1 MNYFFKIYSYFC
13 MIINRNISIINKEV
27 TLTLY
32 YKIGIDAGSTTLK
45 CIVLN
50 EEDKILYSNYERHYS
65 KVREKLIE
73 ELENIKGIIENKK
86 FKIAITGSAGYGISK
101 EYNLPFVQEVF
112 ATTLAI
118 KRYYD
123 DVDVAI
129 ELGGEDA
136 KIIFLTGGFEER
148 MNSSCAGGTGAFID
162 QMAHLMGLTVDEM
175 DNLSLKHEN
184 IYEIASRCGVFAKT
198 DIQPLLN
205 QGARK
210 EDISASVFQSV
221 VNQTIGGLA
230 QGRSIEG
237 KIMFLGGPL
246 YFCKGLRERFIKTLK
261 LKDNDVVSP
270 ENAQVFVAIGSA
282 IYSKENNKKYEYEE
296 LLNTI
301 KENHNEISTMNV
313 IDPLFNSEE
322 EYNEFKER
330 HKKAKVKVSD
340 INNYAGEAYVGIDAG
355 STTTKVVLIDKEDNI
370 LYEYYGSNKGNP
382 IEVVKKELKHIY
394 NICGKKI
401 KIMGSAVTGYGEEL
415 IKKAFSIDFGI
426 VETVAHYIAAS
437 HFNPKVDF
445 ILDIGGQDI
454 KCFKIKDGIVANI
467 MLNEACSS
475 GCGSFIESFA
485 NQMGYDVETF
495 SKLGLFAKHGAD
507 LGSRC
512 TVFMNSSVKQAQ
524 KEGAT
529 VEDLSAGLSVSV
541 VKNALYKVI
550 RAKSLDELGKNII
563 VQGGTMYND
572 AILRAFEKELGM
584 NVIRPSISG
593 LMGAYGCALYAKRK
607 NLKESKIISKED
619 LESFTHKS
627 KIAKCGLCTNRC
639 NLTINI
645 FNDGEKYI
653 SGNRCEKPTGNK
665 KSESIPNMYQ
675 YKYKKLREYE
685 SLDEGKRGT
694 IGLPMVL
701 NMYENI
707 PLWATFFKE
716 LGFKVVLS
724 DESNKK
730 MYLKG
735 QHTIPSDTV
744 CYPAKLAH
752 GHIENLI
759 SKNIEHIFY
768 PCMSYNFDEGIS
780 DNCFNCPVVAYY
792 PELLKTNVKEL
803 DSNNFMM
810 EYLSLNNKKLLSKQL
825 YEILNKTF
833 GDIKQKEVKNALEK
847 AYIEYEKY
855 TKHIKEKGKE
865 FIEYAKNNNK
875 KVIVVAG
882 RPYHIDPEINHGIDK
897 VLSSLGIVVL
907 TEDSIEVSHE
917 KPKVNILN
925 QWTYQA
931 RLYNAAYYVAKNKD
945 MELIQLVSF
954 GCGTDAITSDEVKDI
969 LERNN
974 KIYTQL
980 KIDET
985 NNLGAAKI
993 RIRSLLE
1000 AIAQE

>member
-1 MNYFFKIYSYFC
+1 M
-13 MIINRNISIINKEV
+13 
-27 TLTLY
+27 Y

-101 EYNLPFVQEVF
+101 EYNLPFIQEVF

-261 LKDNDVVSP
+261 LKDTDVVSP

-282 IYSKENNKKYEYEE
+282 IYSKEDNKKYEYDE
-296 LLNTI
+296 LLNII

-394 NICGKKI
+394 NICGEKI

-730 MYLKG
+730 MYLRG

-803 DSNNFMM
+803 DINNFMM

-855 TKHIKEKGKE
+855 TKHIKEKGEE

>member
-1 MNYFFKIYSYFC
+1 

-282 IYSKENNKKYEYEE
+282 IYSKEDNKKYEYEE
-296 LLNTI
+296 LLNII
-301 KENHNEISTMNV
+301 KENHNEISTMNI

-330 HKKAKVKVSD
+330 HQKAEVKVSD
-340 INNYAGEAYVGIDAG
+340 ISNYAGEAYIGIDAG
-355 STTTKVVLIDKEDNI
+355 STTTKVVLMDKDDNI

-394 NICGKKI
+394 NICGEKI

-415 IKKAFSIDFGI
+415 IKKAFSVDFGI

-572 AILRAFEKELGM
+572 AILRAFEKELGI

-665 KSESIPNMYQ
+665 KSKSIPNMYQ

-685 SLDEGKRGT
+685 SLDKGKRGT

-803 DSNNFMM
+803 NSNNFMM

-825 YEILNKTF
+825 YEILNKIF

-855 TKHIKEKGKE
+855 TKHIKEKGDE

>member
-13 MIINRNISIINKEV
+13 MIINKNISIINKEV

-282 IYSKENNKKYEYEE
+282 IYSKENNKKYEYDE
-296 LLNTI
+296 LLNII
-301 KENHNEISTMNV
+301 KENHNEISTMNI

-330 HKKAKVKVSD
+330 HQKAKVKVSD
-340 INNYAGEAYVGIDAG
+340 INNYTGDAYIGIDAG

-394 NICGKKI
+394 NICRKKI

-607 NLKESKIISKED
+607 KIKESKIISKED

-780 DNCFNCPVVAYY
+780 DNCFNCPVVAY
-792 PELLKTNVKEL
+792 
-803 DSNNFMM
+803 
-810 EYLSLNNKKLLSKQL
+810 
-825 YEILNKTF
+825 
-833 GDIKQKEVKNALEK
+833 
-847 AYIEYEKY
+847 IEYDKY
-855 TKHIKEKGKE
+855 TKHIKEKGEE

-907 TEDSIEVSHE
+907 TEDSIEVSNE

>member
-282 IYSKENNKKYEYEE
+282 IYSKEDNKKYEYEE
-296 LLNTI
+296 LLNII
-301 KENHNEISTMNV
+301 KENHNEISTMNI

-330 HKKAKVKVSD
+330 HQKAKVKVSD

-394 NICGKKI
+394 NICGEKI

-847 AYIEYEKY
+847 AYIEYDKY
-855 TKHIKEKGKE
+855 TKHIKEKGEE

>member
-296 LLNTI
+296 LLNII
-301 KENHNEISTMNV
+301 KENHNEISTMNI

-330 HKKAKVKVSD
+330 HKKAKVKVSY

-855 TKHIKEKGKE
+855 TKHIKEKGEE

>member
-296 LLNTI
+296 LLNII

-340 INNYAGEAYVGIDAG
+340 INNYTGDAYVGIDAG

-394 NICGKKI
+394 NICGEKI

-855 TKHIKEKGKE
+855 TKHIKEKGEE

>member
-340 INNYAGEAYVGIDAG
+340 INNYAGDAYIGIDAG

-394 NICGKKI
+394 NICGEKI

-810 EYLSLNNKKLLSKQL
+810 EYLSLNNKKLLSRQL

-855 TKHIKEKGKE
+855 TKHIKEKGEE

>member
-13 MIINRNISIINKEV
+13 MIINKNISIINKEV

-340 INNYAGEAYVGIDAG
+340 INNYTGEAYVGIDAG

-394 NICGKKI
+394 NICGEKI

-550 RAKSLDELGKNII
+550 RAKSLDELGRNII

-847 AYIEYEKY
+847 AYIEYDKY
-855 TKHIKEKGKE
+855 TKHIKEKGEE

>member
-296 LLNTI
+296 LLNII
-301 KENHNEISTMNV
+301 KENHNEISTMNI

-330 HKKAKVKVSD
+330 HQKAKVKVSD

-394 NICGKKI
+394 NICGEKI

-855 TKHIKEKGKE
+855 TKHIKEKGEE

>member
-13 MIINRNISIINKEV
+13 MIINKNISIINKEV

-261 LKDNDVVSP
+261 LNDNDVVSP

-282 IYSKENNKKYEYEE
+282 IYSKENNKKYEYDE
-296 LLNTI
+296 LLNII
-301 KENHNEISTMNV
+301 KENHNEISTMNI

-330 HKKAKVKVSD
+330 HQKAKVKVSD
-340 INNYAGEAYVGIDAG
+340 INNYTGDAYIGIDAG

-607 NLKESKIISKED
+607 KLKESKIISKED

-825 YEILNKTF
+825 YGILSKTF

-847 AYIEYEKY
+847 AYIEYDKY
-855 TKHIKEKGKE
+855 TKHIKEKGEE

-907 TEDSIEVSHE
+907 TEDSIEVSNE

>member
-1 MNYFFKIYSYFC
+1 
-13 MIINRNISIINKEV
+13 
-27 TLTLY
+27 
-32 YKIGIDAGSTTLK
+32 
-45 CIVLN
+45 
-50 EEDKILYSNYERHYS
+50 
-65 KVREKLIE
+65 
-73 ELENIKGIIENKK
+73 
-86 FKIAITGSAGYGISK
+86 
-101 EYNLPFVQEVF
+101 
-112 ATTLAI
+112 
-118 KRYYD
+118 
-123 DVDVAI
+123 
-129 ELGGEDA
+129 
-136 KIIFLTGGFEER
+136 
-148 MNSSCAGGTGAFID
+148 
-162 QMAHLMGLTVDEM
+162 
-175 DNLSLKHEN
+175 
-184 IYEIASRCGVFAKT
+184 
-198 DIQPLLN
+198 
-205 QGARK
+205 
-210 EDISASVFQSV
+210 
-221 VNQTIGGLA
+221 
-230 QGRSIEG
+230 
-237 KIMFLGGPL
+237 
-246 YFCKGLRERFIKTLK
+246 
-261 LKDNDVVSP
+261 
-270 ENAQVFVAIGSA
+270 
-282 IYSKENNKKYEYEE
+282 
-296 LLNTI
+296 
-301 KENHNEISTMNV
+301 
-313 IDPLFNSEE
+313 
-322 EYNEFKER
+322 
-330 HKKAKVKVSD
+330 
-340 INNYAGEAYVGIDAG
+340 
-355 STTTKVVLIDKEDNI
+355 
-370 LYEYYGSNKGNP
+370 
-382 IEVVKKELKHIY
+382 
-394 NICGKKI
+394 
-401 KIMGSAVTGYGEEL
+401 MGSAVTGYGEEL
-415 IKKAFSIDFGI
+415 IKKAFSVDFGI

-572 AILRAFEKELGM
+572 AILRAFEKELGI

-665 KSESIPNMYQ
+665 KSKSIPNMYQ

-792 PELLKTNVKEL
+792 PELLKTNVKGL
-803 DSNNFMM
+803 NSNNFMM

-833 GDIKQKEVKNALEK
+833 GDVKQKEVKNALEK

-855 TKHIKEKGKE
+855 TKHIKEKGDE

-917 KPKVNILN
+917 KQKVNILN

>member
-1 MNYFFKIYSYFC
+1 M
-13 MIINRNISIINKEV
+13 
-27 TLTLY
+27 Y

-296 LLNTI
+296 LLNII
-301 KENHNEISTMNV
+301 KENHNEISTMNI

-330 HKKAKVKVSD
+330 HKKAKVKVSY

-855 TKHIKEKGKE
+855 TKHIKEKGEE

>member
-1 MNYFFKIYSYFC
+1 M
-13 MIINRNISIINKEV
+13 
-27 TLTLY
+27 Y

-296 LLNTI
+296 LLNII
-301 KENHNEISTMNV
+301 KENHNEISTMNI

-340 INNYAGEAYVGIDAG
+340 INNYTGEAYVGIDAG

-394 NICGKKI
+394 NICGEKI

-584 NVIRPSISG
+584 NVIRPGISG

-619 LESFTHKS
+619 LESFMHKS

-803 DSNNFMM
+803 DSNNFML

-855 TKHIKEKGKE
+855 TKHIKEKGEE

>member
-282 IYSKENNKKYEYEE
+282 IYSKENNKKYEYDE
-296 LLNTI
+296 LLNII

-340 INNYAGEAYVGIDAG
+340 INNYAGDAYIGIDAG

-401 KIMGSAVTGYGEEL
+401 KLMGSAVTGYGEEL

-855 TKHIKEKGKE
+855 TKHIKEKGEE

>member
-1 MNYFFKIYSYFC
+1 M
-13 MIINRNISIINKEV
+13 
-27 TLTLY
+27 Y

-296 LLNTI
+296 LLNII
-301 KENHNEISTMNV
+301 KENHNEISTMNI

-394 NICGKKI
+394 NICGEKI

-730 MYLKG
+730 MYLRG

-855 TKHIKEKGKE
+855 TKHIKEKGEE

>member
-1 MNYFFKIYSYFC
+1 M
-13 MIINRNISIINKEV
+13 
-27 TLTLY
+27 Y

-282 IYSKENNKKYEYEE
+282 IYSKENNRKYEYEE
-296 LLNTI
+296 LLNII
-301 KENHNEISTMNV
+301 KENHNEISTMNI

-330 HKKAKVKVSD
+330 HQKAKVKVSD

-394 NICGKKI
+394 NICGEKI

-437 HFNPKVDF
+437 HFNTKVDF

-550 RAKSLDELGKNII
+550 RAKNLDELGKNII

-855 TKHIKEKGKE
+855 TKHIKEKGEE

>member
-27 TLTLY
+27 ILTLY

-282 IYSKENNKKYEYEE
+282 IYSKEDNKKYEYEE
-296 LLNTI
+296 LLNII
-301 KENHNEISTMNV
+301 KENHNEISTMNI

-330 HKKAKVKVSD
+330 HQKAEVKVSD
-340 INNYAGEAYVGIDAG
+340 ISNYAGEAYIGIDAG
-355 STTTKVVLIDKEDNI
+355 STTTKVVLMDKDDNI

-394 NICGKKI
+394 NICGEKI

-415 IKKAFSIDFGI
+415 IKKAFSVDFGI

-572 AILRAFEKELGM
+572 AILRAFEKELGI

-665 KSESIPNMYQ
+665 KSKSIPNMYQ

-803 DSNNFMM
+803 NSNNFMM

-855 TKHIKEKGKE
+855 TKHIKEKGDE

>member
-1 MNYFFKIYSYFC
+1 M
-13 MIINRNISIINKEV
+13 
-27 TLTLY
+27 Y

-282 IYSKENNKKYEYEE
+282 IYSKEDNKKYEYEE
-296 LLNTI
+296 LLNII
-301 KENHNEISTMNV
+301 KENHNEISTMNI

-330 HKKAKVKVSD
+330 HQKAEVKVSD
-340 INNYAGEAYVGIDAG
+340 ISNYAGEAYIGIDAG
-355 STTTKVVLIDKEDNI
+355 STTTKVVLMDKEDNI

-394 NICGKKI
+394 NICGEKI

-415 IKKAFSIDFGI
+415 IKKAFSVDFGI

-572 AILRAFEKELGM
+572 AILRAFEKELGI

-665 KSESIPNMYQ
+665 KSKSIPNMYQ

-792 PELLKTNVKEL
+792 PELLKTNVKGL
-803 DSNNFMM
+803 NSNNFMM

-833 GDIKQKEVKNALEK
+833 GDVKQKEVKNALEK

-855 TKHIKEKGKE
+855 TKHIKEKGDE

-917 KPKVNILN
+917 KQKVNILN

-931 RLYNAAYYVAKNKD
+931 RLYNAAYYVAKNKG

>member
-1 MNYFFKIYSYFC
+1 

-282 IYSKENNKKYEYEE
+282 IYSKEDNKKYEYEE
-296 LLNTI
+296 LLNII
-301 KENHNEISTMNV
+301 KENHNEISTMNI

-330 HKKAKVKVSD
+330 HQKAEVKVSD
-340 INNYAGEAYVGIDAG
+340 ISNYAGEAYIGIDAG
-355 STTTKVVLIDKEDNI
+355 STTTKVVLMDKEDNI

-394 NICGKKI
+394 NICGEKI

-415 IKKAFSIDFGI
+415 IKKAFSVDFGI

-572 AILRAFEKELGM
+572 AILRAFEKELGI

-607 NLKESKIISKED
+607 NLKESKIIAKED

-665 KSESIPNMYQ
+665 KSKSIPNMYQ

-792 PELLKTNVKEL
+792 PELLKTNVKGL
-803 DSNNFMM
+803 NSNNFMM

-833 GDIKQKEVKNALEK
+833 GDVKQKEVKNALEK

-855 TKHIKEKGKE
+855 TKHIKEKGDE

>member
-282 IYSKENNKKYEYEE
+282 IYSKENNKKYEYDE
-296 LLNTI
+296 LLNII

-340 INNYAGEAYVGIDAG
+340 INNYTGDAYVGIDAG

-394 NICGKKI
+394 NICGEKI
-401 KIMGSAVTGYGEEL
+401 RIMGSAVTGYGEEL

-847 AYIEYEKY
+847 AYIEYDKY
-855 TKHIKEKGKE
+855 TKHIKEKGEE
-865 FIEYAKNNNK
+865 FIKYAKNNNK

>member
-50 EEDKILYSNYERHYS
+50 EDDKILYSNYERHYS

-282 IYSKENNKKYEYEE
+282 IYSKEDNKKYEYEE
-296 LLNTI
+296 LLNII
-301 KENHNEISTMNV
+301 KENHNEISTMNI

-322 EYNEFKER
+322 EYNGFKER
-330 HKKAKVKVSD
+330 HQKAKVKVSD
-340 INNYAGEAYVGIDAG
+340 INNYDGDAYVGIDAG

-394 NICGKKI
+394 NICGEKI
-401 KIMGSAVTGYGEEL
+401 NIMGSAVTGYGEEL

-803 DSNNFMM
+803 NSNNFMM

-855 TKHIKEKGKE
+855 TNHIKEKGKE

-907 TEDSIEVSHE
+907 TEDSIEVNHE

>member
-1 MNYFFKIYSYFC
+1 M
-13 MIINRNISIINKEV
+13 
-27 TLTLY
+27 Y

-50 EEDKILYSNYERHYS
+50 EEDKIFYSNYERHYS

-296 LLNTI
+296 LLNII
-301 KENHNEISTMNV
+301 KENHNEISTMNI

-394 NICGKKI
+394 NICGEKI

-730 MYLKG
+730 MYLRG

-847 AYIEYEKY
+847 AYIEYDKY
-855 TKHIKEKGKE
+855 TKHIKEKGEE

>member
-73 ELENIKGIIENKK
+73 ELENIKRIIENKK

-118 KRYYD
+118 KSYYD

-282 IYSKENNKKYEYEE
+282 IYSKENNKKYEYDE
-296 LLNTI
+296 LLNII

-330 HKKAKVKVSD
+330 HQKAKVKVSD

-394 NICGKKI
+394 NICGEKI

-855 TKHIKEKGKE
+855 TKHIKEKGEE

>member
-50 EEDKILYSNYERHYS
+50 EVDKILYSNYERHYS

-112 ATTLAI
+112 TTTLAI

-246 YFCKGLRERFIKTLK
+246 YFCKGLRDRFIKTLK

-296 LLNTI
+296 LLNII

-394 NICGKKI
+394 NICGEKI

-810 EYLSLNNKKLLSKQL
+810 EYLSLNNKKLLGKQL

-847 AYIEYEKY
+847 AYIEYDKY
-855 TKHIKEKGKE
+855 TKHIKEKGEE

>member
-1 MNYFFKIYSYFC
+1 M
-13 MIINRNISIINKEV
+13 
-27 TLTLY
+27 Y

-282 IYSKENNKKYEYEE
+282 IYSKEDNKKYEYEE
-296 LLNTI
+296 LLNII
-301 KENHNEISTMNV
+301 KENHNEISTMNI

-330 HKKAKVKVSD
+330 HQKAEVKVSD
-340 INNYAGEAYVGIDAG
+340 ISNYAGEAYIGIDAG
-355 STTTKVVLIDKEDNI
+355 STTTKVVLMDKEDNI

-394 NICGKKI
+394 NICGEKI

-415 IKKAFSIDFGI
+415 IKKAFSVDFGI

-572 AILRAFEKELGM
+572 AILRAFEKELGI

-607 NLKESKIISKED
+607 NLKESKIIAKED

-665 KSESIPNMYQ
+665 KSKSIPNMYQ

-803 DSNNFMM
+803 NSNNFMM

-825 YEILNKTF
+825 YEILNKIF

-855 TKHIKEKGKE
+855 TKHIKEKGDE

>member
-13 MIINRNISIINKEV
+13 MIINKNISIINKEV

-282 IYSKENNKKYEYEE
+282 IYSKENNKKYEYDE
-296 LLNTI
+296 LLNII
-301 KENHNEISTMNV
+301 KENHNEISTMNI

-330 HKKAKVKVSD
+330 HQKAKVKVSD
-340 INNYAGEAYVGIDAG
+340 INNYTGDAYIGIDAG

-607 NLKESKIISKED
+607 KLKESKIISKED

-825 YEILNKTF
+825 YGILSKTF

-847 AYIEYEKY
+847 AYIEYDKY
-855 TKHIKEKGKE
+855 TKHIKEKGEE

-969 LERNN
+969 LEKNN

>member
-1 MNYFFKIYSYFC
+1 M
-13 MIINRNISIINKEV
+13 
-27 TLTLY
+27 Y

-246 YFCKGLRERFIKTLK
+246 YFCKGLRDRFIKTLK

-296 LLNTI
+296 LLNII

-394 NICGKKI
+394 NICGEKI

-607 NLKESKIISKED
+607 KLKESKIISKED

-730 MYLKG
+730 MYLRG

-855 TKHIKEKGKE
+855 TKHIKEKGEE

>member
-340 INNYAGEAYVGIDAG
+340 INNYTGDAYVGIDAG

-394 NICGKKI
+394 NICGEKI

-847 AYIEYEKY
+847 AYIEYDKY
-855 TKHIKEKGKE
+855 TKHIKEKGEE

>member
-1 MNYFFKIYSYFC
+1 M
-13 MIINRNISIINKEV
+13 
-27 TLTLY
+27 Y

-296 LLNTI
+296 LLNII
-301 KENHNEISTMNV
+301 KENHNEISTMNI

-330 HKKAKVKVSD
+330 HKKAKVKVSY

-730 MYLKG
+730 MYLRG

-855 TKHIKEKGKE
+855 TKHIKEKGEE

>member
-32 YKIGIDAGSTTLK
+32 YKIGIHAGSTTLK

-340 INNYAGEAYVGIDAG
+340 INNYTGDAYVGIDAG

-394 NICGKKI
+394 NICGEKI
-401 KIMGSAVTGYGEEL
+401 RIMGSAVTGYGEEL

-855 TKHIKEKGKE
+855 TKHIKEKGEE

>member
-282 IYSKENNKKYEYEE
+282 IYSKEDNKKYEYEE
-296 LLNTI
+296 LLNII
-301 KENHNEISTMNV
+301 KENHNEISTMNI

-330 HKKAKVKVSD
+330 HQKAEVKVSD
-340 INNYAGEAYVGIDAG
+340 ISNYAGEAYIGIDAG
-355 STTTKVVLIDKEDNI
+355 STTTKVVLMDKDDNI

-394 NICGKKI
+394 NICGEKI

-415 IKKAFSIDFGI
+415 IKKAFSVDFGI

-572 AILRAFEKELGM
+572 AILRAFEKELGI

-665 KSESIPNMYQ
+665 KSKSIPNMYQ

-803 DSNNFMM
+803 NSNNFMM

-855 TKHIKEKGKE
+855 TKHIKEKGDE

>member
-330 HKKAKVKVSD
+330 HQKAEVKVSD
-340 INNYAGEAYVGIDAG
+340 ISNYAGEAYIGIDAG
-355 STTTKVVLIDKEDNI
+355 STTTKVVLMDKEDNI

-394 NICGKKI
+394 NICGEKI

-415 IKKAFSIDFGI
+415 IKKAFSVDFGI

-572 AILRAFEKELGM
+572 AILRAFEKELGI

-730 MYLKG
+730 MYLRG

-855 TKHIKEKGKE
+855 TKHIKEKGEE